1 MPNARALNEVIRT
14 RAGRGIATESESVAD
29 VPMRFVTAF
38 QRQAPGW
45 IFAEA
50 AALLVPI
57 AFYDYST
64 GYEVSLSI
72 LYCIPIFIVAWC
84 CDRKSGV
91 LMALMAAITWW
102 WADVQAGHPYLRSW
116 LEGWEVFVRC
126 GFFIIT
132 AIGTSAVKQQ
142 RDASASRIALLEYSQ
157 RLEREIIGISEREQE
172 RIGQDLHDGIC
183 QYLAALSCSA
193 ASLKSD
199 LEGHGLP
206 RRPRWRMSLP
216 DFCGKRS
223 SRLGIWRAGLVPVQM
238 DEAGLAS
245 ALEELAASATR
256 LLGIRCVYETAG
268 SPLIRDNVV
277 AMHLYRIA
285 QEAIN
290 NATKHGKATECSSFH
305 FVEDGQA
312 TTLRIADNG
321 AGISTNR
328 NESDG
333 MGLGLMHYRARL
345 VGGELNI
352 EEPQTGGT
360 VISCGIPLQRE
371 EWRQHAA

>member
-1 MPNARALNEVIRT
+1 
-14 RAGRGIATESESVAD
+14 
-29 VPMRFVTAF
+29 MRFVTAF
-38 QRQAPGW
+38 QRQPRGW

-50 AALLVPI
+50 AALLLPI
-57 AFYDYST
+57 GFCDYTT
-64 GYEVSLSI
+64 GYEVSLAI
-72 LYCIPIFIVAWC
+72 VYCVPIFLVAWC
-84 CDRKSGV
+84 CDKKLGI
-91 LMALMAAITWW
+91 LMALLAAITWW

-132 AIGTSAVKQQ
+132 AVGTAAVKQQ

-199 LEGHGLP
+199 LEGH
-206 RRPRWRMSLP
+206 
-216 DFCGKRS
+216 
-223 SRLGIWRAGLVPVQM
+223 RLAAEARVADELAGFLRDAVVQTRNLARGLVPVQM

-256 LLGIRCVYETAG
+256 LLGIRCVYESAG
-268 SPLIRDNVV
+268 APVIRDNGV

-290 NATKHGKATECSSFH
+290 NATKHGKAATVRVSL
-305 FVEDGQA
+305 VADGKA
-312 TTLRIADNG
+312 TTLRIADDG
-321 AGISTNR
+321 EGISKTAT
-328 NESDG
+328 ESDG
-333 MGLGLMHYRARL
+333 MGLGLMYYRARL
-345 VGGELNI
+345 VGGVLSI
-352 EEPQTGGT
+352 EEPHTGGT
-360 VISCGIPLQRE
+360 VVSCGIPLPTE

>member
-1 MPNARALNEVIRT
+1 
-14 RAGRGIATESESVAD
+14 
-29 VPMRFVTAF
+29 MRFASAF
-38 QRQAPGW
+38 QRQPHGW

-50 AALLVPI
+50 TLLLIPI
-57 AFYDYST
+57 AFMDYSS

-72 LYCIPIFIVAWC
+72 LYCVPIFLVASC
-84 CDRKSGV
+84 CERKLGV
-91 LMALMAAITWW
+91 LMALIAGLTWW
-102 WADVQAGHPYLRSW
+102 WADIQAGHPYLQSW

-126 GFFIIT
+126 GFFLIT
-132 AIGTSAVKQQ
+132 AIGTAAVKQQ
-142 RDASASRIALLEYSQ
+142 RDASTTRIALLEYSQ

-199 LEGHGLP
+199 LDEHKLSTEAQVADDLASYL
-206 RRPRWRMSLP
+206 RDAVVQTRNLAR
-216 DFCGKRS
+216 
-223 SRLGIWRAGLVPVQM
+223 GLVPVQM

-245 ALEELAASATR
+245 ALEELTASSAR
-256 LLGIRCVYETAG
+256 LLGIRCVYESSG
-268 SPLIRDNVV
+268 MPLIRDNAV

-290 NATKHGKATECSSFH
+290 NATKHGKAANI
-305 FVEDGQA
+305 FVSLSADGKSA
-312 TTLRIADNG
+312 TLRIADDG
-321 AGISTNR
+321 TGISKTATTG
-328 NESDG
+328 DG
-333 MGLGLMHYRARL
+333 MGLGLMQYRARL

-352 EEPQTGGT
+352 EEPSSGGT
-360 VISCGIPLQRE
+360 IISCGIPLPAA

>member
-1 MPNARALNEVIRT
+1 MPTTRALNERDSSPG
-14 RAGRGIATESESVAD
+14 AGRGFATKGDSFVD
-29 VPMRFVTAF
+29 ILMRFVTAF
-38 QRQAPGW
+38 QRQPRTW

-50 AALLVPI
+50 ATLLIPI
-57 AFYDYST
+57 GFYDYRT
-64 GYEVSLSI
+64 GYDVSLSI
-72 LYCIPIFIVAWC
+72 LYCVPVFLVAWC
-84 CDRKSGV
+84 CDRNSGV
-91 LMALMAAITWW
+91 LMALLAAITWW
-102 WADVQAGHPYLRSW
+102 WADVQAGHPYLRNW

-126 GFFIIT
+126 GFFLIT
-132 AIGTSAVKQQ
+132 AVGTAAVRQQ

-199 LEGHGLP
+199 LE
-206 RRPRWRMSLP
+206 RRDLVAEARMADELAGFLR
-216 DFCGKRS
+216 DAVVQTRNLA
-223 SRLGIWRAGLVPVQM
+223 RGLVPVQM

-245 ALEELAASATR
+245 ALEELTVSAAR
-256 LLGIRCVYETAG
+256 LLGIRCVYESAG
-268 SPLIRDNVV
+268 APLIRDNAV

-290 NATKHGKATECSSFH
+290 NATKHGKAANVLVSLS
-305 FVEDGQA
+305 EDGKA
-312 TTLRIADNG
+312 TTLRIADDG
-321 AGISTNR
+321 AGISKTAT
-328 NESDG
+328 ESDG

-345 VGGELNI
+345 VGGELRI
-352 EEPQTGGT
+352 EEPSSGGT
-360 VISCGIPLQRE
+360 VISCGIPLQGE

>member
-1 MPNARALNEVIRT
+1 
-14 RAGRGIATESESVAD
+14 
-29 VPMRFVTAF
+29 MRLVTAF
-38 QRQAPGW
+38 QRQPHEW

-50 AALLVPI
+50 ASLLIPI
-57 AFYDYST
+57 AFCDYST

-72 LYCIPIFIVAWC
+72 LYCVPIFVVAWC
-84 CDRKSGV
+84 CDSKSGV
-91 LMALMAAITWW
+91 LMSLLAAITWW
-102 WADVQAGHPYLRSW
+102 WADAQAGHPYLQNW
-116 LEGWEVFVRC
+116 LEGWEVLVRF

-193 ASLKSD
+193 ASLKCD
-199 LEGHGLP
+199 LEGHQLAAEAKVADELAGFL
-206 RRPRWRMSLP
+206 RDAVIQIRNLAR
-216 DFCGKRS
+216 
-223 SRLGIWRAGLVPVQM
+223 GLVPVQM
-238 DEAGLAS
+238 DDAGLAS
-245 ALEELAASATR
+245 ALEELTASATR
-256 LLGIRCVYETAG
+256 LLGIRCVYESAG
-268 SPLIRDNVV
+268 TPLIQDNAV

-290 NATKHGKATECSSFH
+290 NATKHGKATNVLVSLIA
-305 FVEDGQA
+305 DPKA

-321 AGISTNR
+321 VGIPKSAT
-328 NESDG
+328 ESDG
-333 MGLGLMHYRARL
+333 MGLGLMLYRARL
-345 VGGELNI
+345 VGGELSI
-352 EEPQTGGT
+352 ESPNDGGT
-360 VISCGIPLQRE
+360 IVSCGIPLERE

>member
-1 MPNARALNEVIRT
+1 
-14 RAGRGIATESESVAD
+14 
-29 VPMRFVTAF
+29 MRFFTAF
-38 QRQAPGW
+38 QRQPHEW
-45 IFAEA
+45 IFTEA
-50 AALLVPI
+50 AALLLPI

-72 LYCIPIFIVAWC
+72 LYCVPIFLVAWC

-91 LMALMAAITWW
+91 LMALLSAITWW
-102 WADVQAGHPYLRSW
+102 WADVQAGHPYLDSW
-116 LEGWEVFVRC
+116 LEGWEVSVRF

-199 LEGHGLP
+199 LDGHDLAAEARVADELAGYL
-206 RRPRWRMSLP
+206 RDAVIQIRNLAR
-216 DFCGKRS
+216 
-223 SRLGIWRAGLVPVQM
+223 GLVPVQM

-245 ALEELAASATR
+245 ALEELTTSATR
-256 LLGIRCVYETAG
+256 LLGIRCVYESAG
-268 SPLIRDNVV
+268 TPLIRDNTV

-290 NATKHGKATECSSFH
+290 NATKHGKAANVRVSLT
-305 FVEDGQA
+305 EDGKA
-312 TTLRIADNG
+312 TTLRIADDG
-321 AGISTNR
+321 SGISKNAT
-328 NESDG
+328 ESDG
-333 MGLGLMHYRARL
+333 MGLGLMLYRARL

-352 EEPQTGGT
+352 ESPNTGGT
-360 VISCGIPLQRE
+360 IVSCGIPLERE

>member
-1 MPNARALNEVIRT
+1 
-14 RAGRGIATESESVAD
+14 
-29 VPMRFVTAF
+29 MRFATLF
-38 QRQAPGW
+38 QRQPPEW

-50 AALLVPI
+50 ATLLFPI

-64 GYEVSLSI
+64 GYEVSLGI
-72 LYCIPIFIVAWC
+72 LYCVPIFLVAWC
-84 CDRKSGV
+84 CDRKAGV
-91 LMALMAAITWW
+91 LMALMAGITWW

-116 LEGWEVFVRC
+116 LEGWEVLVRC
-126 GFFIIT
+126 GFFVIT

-193 ASLKSD
+193 ASLKND
-199 LEGHGLP
+199 LEGHHLAAEAKVADELAGFL
-206 RRPRWRMSLP
+206 RDAVAQTRNLAR
-216 DFCGKRS
+216 
-223 SRLGIWRAGLVPVQM
+223 GLVPVQM

-245 ALEELAASATR
+245 ALEELTASATR
-256 LLGIRCVYETAG
+256 LLGIRCVYESRGA
-268 SPLIRDNVV
+268 PLIRDNAV

-290 NATKHGKATECSSFH
+290 NATKHGKAANVRVSLID
-305 FVEDGQA
+305 DGRE
-312 TTLRIADNG
+312 TTLRIADDG
-321 AGISTNR
+321 RGISKTVKGC
-328 NESDG
+328 DG
-333 MGLGLMHYRARL
+333 MGLGLMYYRARL
-345 VGGELNI
+345 VGGELQI
-352 EEPQTGGT
+352 DEPPAGGT
-360 VISCGIPLQRE
+360 VISCGVPLQQE

>member
-1 MPNARALNEVIRT
+1 
-14 RAGRGIATESESVAD
+14 
-29 VPMRFVTAF
+29 MRLAIAF
-38 QRQAPGW
+38 QRQPRAW

-50 AALLVPI
+50 TALLAPI
-57 AFYDYST
+57 AFFDYFT

-72 LYCIPIFIVAWC
+72 LYCVPIFLVAWC

-91 LMALMAAITWW
+91 LMALMAGITWW

-116 LEGWEVFVRC
+116 LEAWEVFVRC

-132 AIGTSAVKQQ
+132 AIGASAVKLQ
-142 RDASASRIALLEYSQ
+142 RDASESRIALLEYSQ

-199 LEGHGLP
+199 LDGHGLAAEAKVADELAGFL
-206 RRPRWRMSLP
+206 RDAVAQTRNLAR
-216 DFCGKRS
+216 
-223 SRLGIWRAGLVPVQM
+223 GLVPVQM
-238 DEAGLAS
+238 DEAGLGS
-245 ALEELAASATR
+245 ALEELTASATR
-256 LLGIRCVYETAG
+256 LLGIRCIYESAG
-268 SPLIRDNVV
+268 APLVRDNAV

-290 NATKHGKATECSSFH
+290 NATKHGKATNVLVSLVDNGE
-305 FVEDGQA
+305 A
-312 TTLRIADNG
+312 TTLRIADDG
-321 AGISTNR
+321 AGISKTATQSN
-328 NESDG
+328 G

-345 VGGELNI
+345 VGGELSV
-352 EEPQTGGT
+352 EEPESGGT
-360 VISCGIPLQRE
+360 VVSCGIPVRQE
-371 EWRQHAA
+371 SWRQHAA

>member
-1 MPNARALNEVIRT
+1 
-14 RAGRGIATESESVAD
+14 
-29 VPMRFVTAF
+29 MRFATAF
-38 QRQAPGW
+38 QRQPPEW

-50 AALLVPI
+50 VALLFPI
-57 AFYDYST
+57 AIYDYTT
-64 GYEVSLSI
+64 GYEVSLGI
-72 LYCIPIFIVAWC
+72 LYCVPIFLVAWC

-91 LMALMAAITWW
+91 LMALMAGITWW

-126 GFFIIT
+126 SFFIIT

-199 LEGHGLP
+199 LEAHHLAEEAKVADELAGFL
-206 RRPRWRMSLP
+206 RDAVAQTRNLAR
-216 DFCGKRS
+216 
-223 SRLGIWRAGLVPVQM
+223 GLVPVQM

-245 ALEELAASATR
+245 ALEELTASATR
-256 LLGIRCVYETAG
+256 LLGIRCVYESAG
-268 SPLIRDNVV
+268 APMIRDNAV

-290 NATKHGKATECSSFH
+290 NATKHGKAANVLVSLID
-305 FVEDGQA
+305 DGTA
-312 TTLRIADNG
+312 TTLRIADDG
-321 AGISTNR
+321 TGISKTVTGG
-328 NESDG
+328 DG
-333 MGLGLMHYRARL
+333 MGLGLMYYRARL
-345 VGGELNI
+345 VGGELRI
-352 EEPQTGGT
+352 DEPPAGGT
-360 VISCGIPLQRE
+360 VISCGVPLQQE
-371 EWRQHAA
+371 EWRKHAA

>member
-1 MPNARALNEVIRT
+1 
-14 RAGRGIATESESVAD
+14 
-29 VPMRFVTAF
+29 MRFFTAF
-38 QRQAPGW
+38 QRQSHEW
-45 IFAEA
+45 IFTEA
-50 AALLVPI
+50 AALLIPI

-72 LYCIPIFIVAWC
+72 LYCVPIFIVAWC
-84 CDRKSGV
+84 CDKKSGV
-91 LMALMAAITWW
+91 LMALLAAITWW
-102 WADVQAGHPYLRSW
+102 WADVQAGHPYLDSW
-116 LEGWEVFVRC
+116 LEGWEVSVRFA
-126 GFFIIT
+126 FFIIT

-142 RDASASRIALLEYSQ
+142 RDASESRIALLEYSQ

-199 LEGHGLP
+199 LEGHDLAAEARVADELAGFL
-206 RRPRWRMSLP
+206 RDAVIQIRNLAR
-216 DFCGKRS
+216 
-223 SRLGIWRAGLVPVQM
+223 GLVPVQM

-245 ALEELAASATR
+245 ALEELTASATR
-256 LLGIRCVYETAG
+256 LLGIRCVYESAG
-268 SPLIRDNVV
+268 TPLIRDNAV

-290 NATKHGKATECSSFH
+290 NATKHGKAANVHVSLT
-305 FVEDGQA
+305 EDGKA
-312 TTLRIADNG
+312 TTLRIADDG
-321 AGISTNR
+321 SGISKTAT
-328 NESDG
+328 ESDG
-333 MGLGLMHYRARL
+333 MGLGLMLYRARL

-352 EEPQTGGT
+352 ESPNTGGT
-360 VISCGIPLQRE
+360 IVSCGIPLERE